1 MSTTATERR
10 PLTEKQQKVYEFV
23 WMFREQRGY
32 CCTIRE
38 LMDHFGMDSPNGVM
52 CHLWPLRKKGWVTW
66 EDGQA
71 RTLRPV
77 EVVNE

>member
-1 MSTTATERR
+1 MTTTLERR
-10 PLTEKQQKVYEFV
+10 PLTDRQQEVFQFV
-23 WMFREQRGY
+23 WLFREQHGY

-38 LMDHFGMDSPNGVM
+38 VCSHFGFSSSNAAMN
-52 CHLWPLRKKGWVTW
+52 HLWPLRRKGWLTW
-66 EDGQA
+66 QDKQS

>member
-1 MSTTATERR
+1 MTATATERR
-10 PLTEKQQKVYEFV
+10 PMTDRQREVYDFV
-23 WMFREQRGY
+23 TGFREQRGY
-32 CCTIRE
+32 CCTVRE
-38 LMDHFGMDSPNGVM
+38 VMHHFGMDSTNSAM

-77 EVVNE
+77 EVQA

>member
-1 MSTTATERR
+1 MTEAATYRQ
-10 PLTEKQQKVYEFV
+10 PLTERQQLVYEYI
-23 WMFREQRGY
+23 WLFRERRGY

-38 LMDHFGMDSPNGVM
+38 IVEHFGFEGTNSAM
-52 CHLWPLRKKGWVTW
+52 CHIHALRRKGWVTW

-77 EVVNE
+77 EVANV

>member
-1 MSTTATERR
+1 MTTTLERR
-10 PLTEKQQKVYEFV
+10 PLTDRQQEVFQFV
-23 WMFREQRGY
+23 WLFREQHGY

-38 LMDHFGMDSPNGVM
+38 VCHHFGFTSPNGAL
-52 CHLWPLRKKGWVTW
+52 CHLWPLRRKGWITW
-66 EDGQA
+66 EDGQN